1 VLGRK
6 GLLEGCVASA
16 FWTSSVISASLK
28 PEIRSDSTLIGIG
41 SSDETPLAWS
51 LVCPTACLTRAAHAL
66 VVCQTLLLH
75 LFTEGF
81 ELLRIVVQTPLATST
96 PVAVR
101 FRGFLTRD
109 WKTDF
114 SKALI
119 PLAEIQSGGLAA

>member
-1 VLGRK
+1 M
-6 GLLEGCVASA
+6 
-16 FWTSSVISASLK
+16 
-28 PEIRSDSTLIGIG
+28 SD
-41 SSDETPLAWS
+41 DTPLGWS
-51 LVCPTACLTRAAHAL
+51 LVCPSACLTRAAHAL

-119 PLAEIQSGGLAA
+119 PLAEIRSGGSPRHGIPPIDQPKFVSPVEAGAWLKDQEPVFT